1 MQKPGKK
8 ILWLYLLFD
17 LLASALAWL
26 CFFLFRNTIIEGNAL
41 NSSFLT
47 DPKFQLGI
55 IVIPL
60 CWMALYYLAGS
71 YSDIYRKSRL
81 SEFGSTFLLSLF
93 GCIIIFFALVL
104 DDMVGNYVNYYRSL
118 LALFTFHFSIVVF
131 CRLSLVN
138 WAKKRIEKGIV
149 AFPSLIIGGSEK
161 SVKLFEEMT
170 NQRAEL
176 GYDFKGYLSL
186 NGKEEA
192 LSKYLPRLGSE
203 NELTALHEKH
213 QFEEVILAVESSEH
227 GKIQGILNELAG
239 KQVVVKILPDM
250 FDILS
255 GSVRMSNVMGAALIE
270 IYPDLMSPFQVK
282 LKRLMDIVLSFVFML
297 ICLPVYLFCAIKV
310 KLSSKGPVFYSQERI
325 GLNGAPFYIF
335 KFRSMYT
342 DAEKNGPALSSGD
355 EDPRITPWGKV
366 IRKWRLDEIPQFYN
380 VMKGDMTLVGP
391 RPERQF
397 FIDKISE
404 RAPEYK
410 HLLRAKPG
418 ITSWGQV
425 KFGYAE
431 NIDEMIARMK
441 YDLIYVENMSIA
453 LDLKIMIYT
462 VLILFQGKG
471 Q

>member
-26 CFFLFRNTIIEGNAL
+26 CFFLFRNTIIEGTPLNA
-41 NSSFLT
+41 SFLS
-47 DPKFQLGI
+47 DPKFQIGI
-55 IVIPL
+55 IGIPL
-60 CWMALYYLAGS
+60 CWMMLYYLAGS
-71 YSDIYRKSRL
+71 YTDIYRKSRL
-81 SEFGSTFLLSLF
+81 SEFGSTFLLSLL
-93 GCIIIFFALVL
+93 GCTIIFFALLL
-104 DDMVGNYVNYYRSL
+104 DDMVGNYINYYKSF
-118 LALFTFHFSIVVF
+118 LALISLHFGFVVF
-131 CRLSLVN
+131 LRLALVH
-138 WAKKRIEKGIV
+138 WAKKRIEKGTV

-161 SVKLFEEMT
+161 SVKLFEEIK
-170 NQRAEL
+170 NQRMEL

-203 NELTALHEKH
+203 NELKAIHEKH
-213 QFEEVILAVESSEH
+213 NIEEVILAVESSEH
-227 GKIQGILNELAG
+227 GKIQGILNDLAG
-239 KQVVVKILPDM
+239 KEVVVKILPDM
-250 FDILS
+250 YDILS

-270 IYPDLMSPFQVK
+270 IYPDLMSPLQVK
-282 LKRLMDIVLSFVFML
+282 LKRAMDIVLSFIFML
-297 ICLPVYLFCAIKV
+297 ICLPVYLFCAIRV
-310 KLSSKGPVFYSQERI
+310 KLSSTGPIFYSQERI
-325 GLNGAPFYIF
+325 GKNGEPFHIY

-355 EDPRITPWGKV
+355 GDTRITPWGKV
-366 IRKWRLDEIPQFYN
+366 LRKWRLDEIPQFYN
-380 VMKGDMTLVGP
+380 VIKGDMTLVGP

-397 FIDKISE
+397 YIDKISE
-404 RAPEYK
+404 RTPEYK

-431 NIDEMIARMK
+431 NIDEMIERMK

-462 VLILFQGKG
+462 VMILFQGKG